1 MEANRLRR
9 PLRREL
15 RANGASA
22 NGGSGAGSATDSGF
36 DPTGHAGASSE
47 FSGLSGA
54 FTGFDRIS
62 VFLVDTA
69 SPKSAKCR
77 APQA

>member
-1 MEANRLRR
+1 
-9 PLRREL
+9 
-15 RANGASA
+15 
-22 NGGSGAGSATDSGF
+22 
-36 DPTGHAGASSE
+36 
-47 FSGLSGA
+47 LSGA